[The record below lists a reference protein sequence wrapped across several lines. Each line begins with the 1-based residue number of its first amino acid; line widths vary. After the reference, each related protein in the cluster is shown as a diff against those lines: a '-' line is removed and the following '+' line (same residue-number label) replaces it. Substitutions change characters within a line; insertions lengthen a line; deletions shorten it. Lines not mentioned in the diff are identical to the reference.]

1 MSIMIVNHI
10 WDDDPQWLN
19 MFQWGSKY
27 LIIKQVSFIM
37 KKTETTCFLIMNMN
51 GWSNITK
58 SSWFGKLNN
67 NPSPKS
73 LQMGDNHHPQVVA
86 LLLGF
91 SQKL

>member
-37 KKTETTCFLIMNMN
+37 KNNWDNMFL
-51 GWSNITK
+51 
-58 SSWFGKLNN
+58 
-67 NPSPKS
+67 
-73 LQMGDNHHPQVVA
+73 DNEYEWLVKHY
-86 LLLGF
+86 
-91 SQKL
+91 KI